1 MNPDLIFEILD
12 LAVSLAQTQ
21 STGTVQQ
28 DATVAGTLVQIVRKA
43 SQAYRQHTG
52 ETLDSSLIEPE
63 EPL

>member
-12 LAVSLAQTQ
+12 LAVSLAETQ

-28 DATVAGTLVQIVRKA
+28 DATVAGTLVQIIQKA
-43 SQAYRQHTG
+43 AQVYRQHTG
-52 ETLDSSLIEPE
+52 ETLDPSVIQAE